1 MSFNRSIQEYYLI
14 TSQNF
19 PEGGAG
25 ASYLNL
31 FCHGMKKNGCSVN
44 VLLLKGHAF
53 GTFRYDG
60 PRKNITVYGVPY
72 RYLGFTRRPKNHFLK
87 IGEDLLS
94 LLRLTYF
101 LLTLAGRRKSAS
113 LLVFNSEIQSNIV
126 ILFFSKI
133 MGIRTVKFVAEFI
146 DKSQFRGSFMRKLK
160 WYGFVFNFRY
170 LNKQSEKLIVFSYF
184 LRDEFI
190 NMGYPEHNIIIQPN
204 LTDFDFWE
212 PGESPIKHTIGY
224 SGAPYLKDGL
234 HDLFTAIS
242 ILKKEGIIVNLIVIG
257 DSTFGKS
264 LLPDLKNECSRLD
277 IADMVCFTGLV
288 ETADVKK
295 YICECRI
302 LAITRP
308 STVQTKAGFPT
319 KLGEYFG
326 TKRPVL
332 STNFGDIE
340 RYFQNGT
347 DMVIA
352 EAGNPASV
360 AARIR
365 WMLENEKAL
374 ESIAVNGY
382 KSAKKLLDYTTA
394 IKRIIE
400 FMEK

>member
-1 MSFNRSIQEYYLI
+1 MSENRSIREYYLI

-31 FCHGMKKNGCSVN
+31 FCRGMKENGCPVN

-53 GTFRYDG
+53 GNFRYDG
-60 PRKNITVYGVPY
+60 PRKNITAYGVPY
-72 RYLGFTRRPKNHFLK
+72 RYLGFTGRPQNQFLK
-87 IGEDLLS
+87 IMEDTLS

-101 LLTLAGRRKSAS
+101 LLTLAGKRKSVS
-113 LLVFNSEIQSNIV
+113 ILVFNSEIQSNIS
-126 ILFFSKI
+126 ILLFSKLL
-133 MGIRTVKFVAEFI
+133 GIRTVKFVAEFI
-146 DKSQFRGSFMRKLK
+146 DKSQFRGSLMRKLK
-160 WYGFVFNFRY
+160 WYGFKFNFRY

-184 LRDEFI
+184 LRDEFV
-190 NMGYPEHNIIIQPN
+190 NMGYPEKKILIQPN

-212 PGESPIKHTIGY
+212 PGESLIKHTIGY

-234 HDLFTAIS
+234 HDLFKAIS
-242 ILKKEGIIVNLIVIG
+242 ILKKEGIVLNLIVVG

-264 LLPDLKNECSRLD
+264 LIPDLKSECSGLD

-295 YICECRI
+295 YLCECRF

-326 TKRPVL
+326 TRRPVL

-347 DMVIA
+347 DIVIA
-352 EAGNPASV
+352 RTGNPISIASQ
-360 AARIR
+360 IK
-365 WMLENEKAL
+365 WMLENEEAL
-374 ESIAVNGY
+374 EKISVNGY
-382 KSAKKLLDYTTA
+382 DSAKKLLDYRIA
-394 IKRIIE
+394 MKRIIE
-400 FMEK
+400 FME